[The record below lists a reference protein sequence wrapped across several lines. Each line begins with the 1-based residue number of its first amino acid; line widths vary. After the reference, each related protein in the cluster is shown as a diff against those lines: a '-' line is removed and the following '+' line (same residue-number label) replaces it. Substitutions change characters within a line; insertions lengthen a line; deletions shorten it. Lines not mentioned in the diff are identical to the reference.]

1 MKAKRIVLWTTGSLF
16 ALLLLT
22 YFIAGCLAGDS
33 ALHPARTPM
42 TTRDLAEAQQ
52 IAARD
57 HASLQDAGITAA
69 DGAVLR
75 GWLLRPATRNGD
87 AVLLLH
93 GHGGNRAG
101 LLSKADMFLRHG
113 FTVLLPDARAHGQS
127 GGQIATF
134 GVLEADDD
142 HRWFNWLQSS
152 EHPHC
157 IDGLGTSMGAAMILE
172 AMRTT
177 PGLCAVVADAPFD
190 SFREVS
196 YERLSQD
203 FGAGEWLG
211 RTLLRPIVDIGF
223 LYVRLRYGVDM
234 EAASP
239 DAVVASSRVPVL
251 LIHGEADT
259 NLPIRHSRLIVEHSL
274 LRQPMVVFWAVPGAE
289 HCKAQE
295 VEPVLY
301 ERRVIDWFEMHR

>member
-1 MKAKRIVLWTTGSLF
+1 
-16 ALLLLT
+16 
-22 YFIAGCLAGDS
+22 
-33 ALHPARTPM
+33 
-42 TTRDLAEAQQ
+42 
-52 IAARD
+52 
-57 HASLQDAGITAA
+57 
-69 DGAVLR
+69 
-75 GWLLRPATRNGD
+75 
-87 AVLLLH
+87 
-93 GHGGNRAG
+93 
-101 LLSKADMFLRHG
+101 
-113 FTVLLPDARAHGQS
+113 
-127 GGQIATF
+127 
-134 GVLEADDD
+134 
-142 HRWFNWLQSS
+142 
-152 EHPHC
+152 
-157 IDGLGTSMGAAMILE
+157 MGAAMILE